1 MDPLAHLLR
10 MRREVEVGDGAE
22 GNEPDAGDGSGGHVE
37 EATAASEGT
46 LLAATNSSDSAGS
59 AITKHG
65 SELANKAK
73 DFLSDELRKNN
84 SKMLPLPSFS
94 KHSEYSNP
102 FPLPQLPTHT
112 QMLFP

>member
-10 MRREVEVGDGAE
+10 VRREVEVGDGVE
-22 GNEPDAGDGSGGHVE
+22 GSEPDAGDGSGGHVE
-37 EATAASEGT
+37 EATAASDRT
-46 LLAATNSSDSAGS
+46 LLASNNSSDSAGS

-94 KHSEYSNP
+94 KHSKHNNSC
-102 FPLPQLPTHT
+102 PLPQLPTHT